1 MCLAVKQGLILQ
13 MLKMLVWN
21 NDYVGVRLD
30 KFYKDSILDELLLQS
45 SWIQSEKCINK
56 CKLKLF
62 Q

>member
-45 SWIQSEKCINK
+45 S
-56 CKLKLF
+56 
-62 Q
+62 

>member
-30 KFYKDSILDELLLQS
+30 KFYKDTVFWMSCYCRAHEY
-45 SWIQSEKCINK
+45 N
-56 CKLKLF
+56 LKNA
-62 Q
+62 